1 MLAAPDASTFSTGW
15 PREEARF
22 PRNQAKTTSD
32 TLSSTSRRIGTT
44 RRAGRRSESA
54 PRSNYGADT
63 VRRVSPRGVP
73 PPFGIHERGID
84 ATGHGTDLSKREGG
98 GRRGDATHSKGGYM
112 KILTRLTVVTA
123 VVLAIAAQGSAA
135 GTTTSS
141 VYIVDGTTTLSGLNT
156 GLFLKN
162 GRPVTVTATG
172 VVCVTLDLSVCVTPD
187 GDPSVVTTQS
197 SFALPGARAYG
208 LFGRVGSGPWKLLG
222 SGPTPLSGKGELV
235 LAMNDDRYD
244 DNSGSFTVTV
254 SYANSGV
261 SRECWPGWGHGD
273 DNHVHCGPPGLAN
286 KPDQSSQ
293 PQGSSNEHGKSEE
306 KGNPKK

>member
-1 MLAAPDASTFSTGW
+1 MPRVTGLIFRDARAAVVA
-15 PREEARF
+15 
-22 PRNQAKTTSD
+22 D
-32 TLSSTSRRIGTT
+32 TRRI
-44 RRAGRRSESA
+44 
-54 PRSNYGADT
+54 P
-63 VRRVSPRGVP
+63 
-73 PPFGIHERGID
+73 
-84 ATGHGTDLSKREGG
+84 
-98 GRRGDATHSKGGYM
+98 KGGYM
-112 KILTRLTVVTA
+112 KILTGLTVVTA
-123 VVLAIAAQGSAA
+123 VVLALATLGSAA

-141 VYIVDGTTTLSGLNT
+141 VYIVDGTMTLSGLNT

-162 GRPVTVTATG
+162 GRPVTVTATD
-172 VVCVTLDLSVCVTPD
+172 VVCITLDLSVCVTPD

-254 SYANSGV
+254 SYAKSGV
-261 SRECWPGWGHGD
+261 SRECWPGWGYGD
-273 DNHVHCGPPGLAN
+273 ENHVHCGPPGLAN
-286 KPDQSSQ
+286 KPEQSSQ
-293 PQGSSNEHGKSEE
+293 PTHVSSNEHGNSEENGKSEE